1 MSGARVNSSTERIAD
16 LCEASRLASSTG
28 FTLIEVLLAM
38 GLLVIGMTGILTLFS
53 VALDLEAKAAERHE
67 VAASIPE
74 VINRIADDLRG
85 RPGVTD
91 TRPNRR
97 VANEF
102 PLAEGSRYRCS
113 YEVEH
118 FPGDHDGRCVL
129 ARVKIIV
136 PAPGGERAIDFGYLP
151 VVLPSPNAA
160 LLRAGPK

>member
-1 MSGARVNSSTERIAD
+1 VRRDS
-16 LCEASRLASSTG
+16 G

-67 VAASIPE
+67 VASAMPE
-74 VINRIADDLRG
+74 VINRIADDLKG
-85 RPGVTD
+85 RPLSAES
-91 TRPNRR
+91 RSNRR

-102 PLAEGSRYRCS
+102 PLTEGSRYKCS
-113 YEVEH
+113 YVVEH
-118 FPGDHDGRCVL
+118 FPGDHDGRCVF
-129 ARVKIIV
+129 ARVQIIV

-160 LLRAGPK
+160 LIRTGTKK

>member
-1 MSGARVNSSTERIAD
+1 MKR
-16 LCEASRLASSTG
+16 EAG

-67 VAASIPE
+67 VAAAMPE
-74 VINRIADDLRG
+74 IVNRIADDLKRHPVAADS
-85 RPGVTD
+85 RS
-91 TRPNRR
+91 NRR
-97 VANEF
+97 AANEF

-113 YEVEH
+113 YVVEQ

-129 ARVKIIV
+129 ARIQIIV

-160 LLRAGPK
+160 LIRAGTKK